1 VGDGSIARLAMLIR
15 LLFSLA
21 LVAAGAVA
29 GLFTHAALTKGDSV
43 FSSKRPAY
51 LGVNEGRLARCKSTP
66 NCVSSQADP
75 GDAEHFIAP
84 IAFRGGTQ
92 EAMAALRKA
101 LDGMERCTVIRH
113 EGNYLYAEFRS
124 KLLRFVDDI
133 EFVHDAKT
141 GLIHVR
147 SASRLGRR
155 DFGVNRER
163 VEAVRARVEQ
173 RVRT

>member
-1 VGDGSIARLAMLIR
+1 MLIR
-15 LLFSLA
+15 FLIALA
-21 LVAAGAVA
+21 LALAGAAG
-29 GLFTHAALTKGDSV
+29 GLFAHAALTKGDSM
-43 FSSKRPAY
+43 FSSTRPPY

-84 IAFRGGTQ
+84 IAFKGSTL
-92 EAMAALRKA
+92 EAMAAVRKA

-124 KLLRFVDDI
+124 KLLGFVDDV
-133 EFVHDAKT
+133 EFVHDARSGT
-141 GLIHVR
+141 IHVR

-155 DFGVNRER
+155 DFGVNRQR
-163 VEAVRARVEQ
+163 VEALRARVEP